1 VSFVSHRERM
11 IEQLFATRTRNSIGR
26 IVAPRQDLSFAQ
38 LKIYYEGIGRPLG
51 AKFASNLELKA
62 AEGAPEKSPTGPLTT
77 QKSRLE
83 ITPQATPQVEALIK
97 VLCRPL
103 SISEIL
109 VALGKSDRRNVHI
122 HYVWAAIDLGLVERT
137 IPDRPKSP
145 LQKYRLTPLG
155 ETARKELA

>member
-1 VSFVSHRERM
+1 M

-83 ITPQATPQVEALIK
+83 ITPQATPKL
-97 VLCRPL
+97 RP
-103 SISEIL
+103 
-109 VALGKSDRRNVHI
+109 
-122 HYVWAAIDLGLVERT
+122 
-137 IPDRPKSP
+137 
-145 LQKYRLTPLG
+145 
-155 ETARKELA
+155 